1 MIFFRLWVILCLTIF
16 TAFNV
21 QAQVGDPIFKE
32 DFSSGTAQIGP
43 ALNDPNFF
51 TTYTYMPATPE
62 DGSYTIA
69 NSTSGMYTGA
79 WLVTGDHTGNP
90 GGYMMVAG
98 ANGTPDVFYKRTV
111 TGLCPNTQ
119 YQFSAYLLNLMQF
132 DGIKP
137 NVTFE
142 VITSQGPPKS
152 KNTGFIDN
160 GLGWQQY
167 SITFTTPPTG
177 GDITLQMT
185 NSSLKG
191 YGNDIALDDIT
202 FSPYGPTLKPA
213 INNSSAPASNCSA
226 DNAIYQLGVTIDPA
240 GFHYTDAAY
249 QWQVGNGINWVD
261 IPGATNTSYQLHQP
275 TVAGAYQYRLVSAEA
290 VNITSAQCRVASAPV
305 TLTIKPTPVAQA
317 SVSGSTTICYGEN
330 INLEASGGGTYNWT
344 GPNEFTN
351 TQQNPTISNAI
362 EAMTGQYQVMVTTA
376 GCPAW
381 ATVAVHVNPKVTV
394 AAGPDRE
401 ILHGQSVQLNGVA
414 TGEGITYHWTPSR
427 YLSNPDILNPIAT
440 PEADIIYTLH
450 VISAAPCAT
459 EIDSQIAISVYDKI
473 VVPNTFSPNND
484 GVNDTWK
491 IAALDT
497 FPNSIIQVFNRYGTL
512 VFESKGYPQP
522 WDGTSKNGKLSTGTY
537 FYRIDLKN
545 GKVYSGWV
553 LLVD

>member
-1 MIFFRLWVILCLTIF
+1 MF
-16 TAFNV
+16 TALTV

-32 DFSSGTAQIGP
+32 DFGSGTAQIGP
-43 ALNDPNFF
+43 EISDPNFY
-51 TTYTYMPATPE
+51 TTYTYVPTTPQ

-98 ANGTPDVFYKRTV
+98 ANGSPDVFYKRTV

-137 NVTFE
+137 NVTFT
-142 VITSQGPPKS
+142 VTTSLGTFT

-160 GLGWQQY
+160 GLGWQPY

-177 GDITLQMT
+177 GNITLQMT
-185 NSSLKG
+185 NSSSSG

-202 FSPYGPTLKPA
+202 FSPYGPTLKPG
-213 INNSSAPASNCSA
+213 INNSSAPVSSCSA
-226 DNAIYQLGVTIDPA
+226 ADNTYQLGVTIDPS
-240 GFHYTDAAY
+240 GFHYTDPAY
-249 QWQVGNGINWVD
+249 QWQVGNSTGWAD
-261 IPGATNTSYQLHQP
+261 IPGAINSTYQLHQP
-275 TVAGAYQYRLVSAEA
+275 TAAGVYQYRLVSAEA
-290 VNITSAQCRVASAPV
+290 ANITSAQCRVASAPV
-305 TLTIKPTPVAQA
+305 TLTIKSTPIAQA
-317 SVSGSTTICYGEN
+317 SVSGLSTICYGDN
-330 INLEASGGGTYNWT
+330 INLMASGGDTYNWT
-344 GPNEFTN
+344 GPNEFT
-351 TQQNPTISNAI
+351 TSQQNPIIGNAT
-362 EAMTGQYQVMVTTA
+362 EAMTGQYRVMVTTA

-381 ATVAVHVNPKVTV
+381 ATVTLHINPKVTV
-394 AAGPDRE
+394 AAGPNRQ
-401 ILHGQSVQLNGVA
+401 ILHGQSVQLNGMA

-440 PEADIIYTLH
+440 PEADITYTLH
-450 VISAAPCAT
+450 VISAAPCAM
-459 EIDSQIAISVYDKI
+459 EIDSMVTISVYDKI

-497 FPNSIIQVFNRYGTL
+497 FPNSITQVFSRYGTL
-512 VFESKGYPQP
+512 VFESKGYPRP